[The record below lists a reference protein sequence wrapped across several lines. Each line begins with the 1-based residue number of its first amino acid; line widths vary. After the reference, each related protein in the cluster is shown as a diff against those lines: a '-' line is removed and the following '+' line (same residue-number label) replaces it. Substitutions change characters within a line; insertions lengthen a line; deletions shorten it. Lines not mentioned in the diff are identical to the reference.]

1 MTRFMSNYNS
11 LERRLT
17 SLLESAV
24 ESSVTIEQSIICF
37 EVFSEVLNEN
47 ILKAL
52 AMRVFPRLNNKF
64 R

>member
-1 MTRFMSNYNS
+1 MIKYTS

-17 SLLESAV
+17 AILESAV
-24 ESSVTIEQSIICF
+24 ESSVTIEQSITCF

-52 AMRVFPRLNNKF
+52 AMRIFPSLNSKF
-64 R
+64 K